1 MFGAALLLGLASV
14 WFSDPAGSW
23 GCLVSRGLIWAS
35 TPVGVILALL
45 AHRFSIV
52 QGVAGGAGYEELP
65 DADDKKPV
73 A

>member
-1 MFGAALLLGLASV
+1 
-14 WFSDPAGSW
+14 
-23 GCLVSRGLIWAS
+23 LIWAS